1 MKIAILGAGGLLGT
15 HTREELERASH
26 AVVSL
31 DRARCDLG
39 VRAQVI
45 EATAGCDAIVNCG
58 AYTNVDGAE
67 KEIDLAYRA
76 NAIGS
81 ENAAWAARTHGALCV
96 QISTDFVFD
105 GQKALYDEL
114 DLPSPISEYGRSK
127 WAGEVLAQR
136 VYPDVVIARVQG
148 LYGRGGK
155 NFSSKLRALV
165 ADNKA
170 ITVDGERQVQPTW
183 ARAAAR
189 QIVKILDHRARAA
202 TYHVSCGGAGTWADF
217 AAHLTT
223 RLGLL
228 QPAWKTVR
236 TAEIPAAAARPKQSL
251 LSRRMLQLH
260 GLDVMPD
267 WRVALDEYFDEET
280 TLNQGSRS

>member
-1 MKIAILGAGGLLGT
+1 MKVAILGAGGLLGT
-15 HTREELERASH
+15 HLHEELGKAGH
-26 AVVSL
+26 TVVAL

-45 EATAGCDAIVNCG
+45 EATAGVEAIVNCG

-67 KEIDLAYRA
+67 KEIDAAYRS
-76 NAIGS
+76 NALGS
-81 ENAAWAARTHGALCV
+81 ENAAWAGRTHGALCV

-105 GQKALYDEL
+105 GEKAPYDEL
-114 DLPSPISEYGRSK
+114 DLPHPISEYGRSK

-165 ADNKA
+165 ADKKA

-189 QIVKILDHRARAA
+189 QIVKVLDHRARAA

-223 RLGLL
+223 RLGIEG
-228 QPAWKTVR
+228 AWRTVR
-236 TAEIPAAAARPKQSL
+236 TADIPAAAARPKQSL

-260 GLDVMPD
+260 GIDVMPD
-267 WRVALDEYFDEET
+267 WRAALDEYFDEET
-280 TLNQGSRS
+280 AITQGSRS